1 MAPSSVQS
9 TEGCHKISGGWGW
22 GGGQANPRYGRGT
35 LLFPLLARGGG
46 GAFEQVADRRKE
58 GQSQDPSISE
68 ESPLPVGAKLALAA
82 CERSFPRPGRLLQEA
97 LLQKLP

>member
-1 MAPSSVQS
+1 M
-9 TEGCHKISGGWGW
+9 GWGS
-22 GGGQANPRYGRGT
+22 GQPKVWEGDPAVSFAGPG
-35 LLFPLLARGGG
+35 RGGG
-46 GAFEQVADRRKE
+46 GFEQVADRRKE